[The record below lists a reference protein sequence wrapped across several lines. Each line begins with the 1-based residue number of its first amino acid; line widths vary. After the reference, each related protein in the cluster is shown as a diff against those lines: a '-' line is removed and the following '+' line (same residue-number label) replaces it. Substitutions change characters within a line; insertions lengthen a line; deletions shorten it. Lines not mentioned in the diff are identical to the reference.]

1 MMHTADNLVLA
12 VAAPGNVYSKF
23 NKYLLLLLSS
33 SAAAAVVVVVVVVI
47 SVNIIDI

>member
-12 VAAPGNVYSKF
+12 VAAPGTVYSKF

-33 SAAAAVVVVVVVVI
+33 SAAAAVVVI
-47 SVNIIDI
+47 SVSIIDI